1 MKKSI
6 LILGATSD
14 IGKALAKRYA
24 AEGWGIFLAGRD
36 RDQLD
41 RLASDIKIRYN
52 VPADA
57 HYFDALAYDS
67 HKDFWKNLQDLPSV
81 TVSVFGYLGE
91 QETAEED
98 WEMCQRILDTN
109 YTAAVSILNLVSNS
123 YLARGQG
130 VIIGISSVAGDRGRS
145 SNYLYG
151 SSKAAFT
158 AYLSG
163 LRARMFAKNVHVMT
177 VKPGFVMTKMT
188 ACMDL
193 PPLLT
198 AKPGDVANVIFKAM
212 KKKKNVIYVEGKW
225 RWIMLIIKLIPE
237 TIFKRLK
244 F

>member
-24 AEGWGIFLAGRD
+24 EEGWSIFLAGRD

-41 RLASDIKIRYN
+41 RLASDITIRYG
-52 VPADA
+52 VPADPY
-57 HYFDALAYDS
+57 YFDALAYDT
-67 HKDFWKNLQDLPSV
+67 HEDFLKGLQDLPLV

-91 QETAEED
+91 QETAEEN
-98 WEMCQRILDTN
+98 WEMCKQILDTN
-109 YTAAVSILNLVSNS
+109 YTAAVSVLNLVSNRYS
-123 YLARGQG
+123 QRGQG

-188 ACMDL
+188 AGMDL

-198 AKPGDVANVIFKAM
+198 AKPGAVANVIFKAM

-225 RWIMLIIKLIPE
+225 RWIMLIIKFIPE
-237 TIFKRLK
+237 MIFKRLK

>member
-52 VPADA
+52 VPADP

-67 HKDFWKNLQDLPSV
+67 HKDFWKGLQDLPLV

-123 YLARGQG
+123 YLERGQG

-188 ACMDL
+188 AVMDL

-237 TIFKRLK
+237 MIFKRLK

>member
-123 YLARGQG
+123 YLERGQG

-145 SNYLYG
+145 SNYLRE
-151 SSKAAFT
+151 F
-158 AYLSG
+158 
-163 LRARMFAKNVHVMT
+163 
-177 VKPGFVMTKMT
+177 
-188 ACMDL
+188 
-193 PPLLT
+193 
-198 AKPGDVANVIFKAM
+198 
-212 KKKKNVIYVEGKW
+212 
-225 RWIMLIIKLIPE
+225 
-237 TIFKRLK
+237 
-244 F
+244 